1 MSQNDSTA
9 STTNTA
15 KLAADPVLQ
24 FRQERA
30 ERIRA
35 MGRNQALKDSAQAF
49 TVESTRA
56 GYSYNFSWM
65 GRPVIQYPQDMMAL
79 QEIIW
84 DMRPDVVME
93 TGIAHGG
100 SLIFSASMLELL
112 GGDGADTRFVLGV
125 DIDIRQH
132 NRSAIEAHPMSRRI
146 RMLQG
151 SSIDEGVAAQVRAE
165 LAGCTNPLV
174 VLDSNHTHA
183 HVLRELELYSPLVRK
198 GGWLIVFDTVVENMP
213 ADFYPDRPWGLGDN
227 PMTAVDAFLKDNDRF
242 VIDADMDAR
251 LSVSMAPRGYLRCVK
266 D

>member
-1 MSQNDSTA
+1 MT
-9 STTNTA
+9 
-15 KLAADPVLQ
+15 LL

-35 MGRNQALKDSAQAF
+35 MGGNQALKDTAQAF

-84 DMRPDVVME
+84 EMRPDVVVE

-100 SLIFSASMLELL
+100 SLIFSASMLQLL
-112 GGDGADTRFVLGV
+112 GGEGGDAGSGNDRFVLGV
-125 DIDIRQH
+125 DIDIRAH
-132 NRSAIEAHPMSRRI
+132 NRAAIEAHPMASRI
-146 RMLQG
+146 RMIQG
-151 SSIDEGVAAQVRAE
+151 SSVDESIAAQVRQAC
-165 LAGCTNPLV
+165 AGCANPLV
-174 VLDSNHTHA
+174 VLDSNHTHE
-183 HVLRELELYSPLVRK
+183 HVLRELELYSPLVKK

-213 ADFYPDRPWGLGDN
+213 GDFYPDRPWGLGDN
-227 PMTAVDAFLKDNDRF
+227 PMTAVQAFLKTNDRF
-242 VIDADMDAR
+242 VVDEAMDAK
-251 LSVSMAPRGYLRCVK
+251 LCVSMAPRGYLRCVK